1 MTRVGAALALL
12 ALALCA
18 STAAAQQAAPAP
30 EAARDPAN
38 VFHWDTLALGAPPAA
53 STAVEA
59 QRPQASTPPALQCAE
74 LVQSCSTST
83 YYGTCGGG
91 RCQHRRHCTGF
102 VCEPAVARKAS

>member
-59 QRPQASTPPALQCAE
+59 QRTQASTPPAL
-74 LVQSCSTST
+74 
-83 YYGTCGGG
+83 
-91 RCQHRRHCTGF
+91 
-102 VCEPAVARKAS
+102 